1 MRGEFIGVWSES
13 WREIWS
19 KLARHTKAPDDLFIE
34 LYRELNT
41 VLIIPPNQTS
51 SEKVLAETRFV
62 EIVSDPALAR
72 RAFMKKKSS
81 DLRGERFLVE
91 FFESAYQVIEN
102 LGGDLLANRYFNLV
116 NAFINKYSL
125 RYDLRRPC
133 FLHPTLPGI
142 FANLM
147 RDIKTATTQDAHLN
161 SLMKDFDSAIRDL
174 RIECSD
180 TRIKTCIQK
189 QINLMEAMGA
199 RYPGVN
205 KTTLGDICD
214 QVGTWPHGAL
224 KESLKRIYGFASDY
238 PGIRH
243 GSTPKGVIRDIEMR
257 DMVAVSILLAGFVPY
272 LTDQINAD
280 IIYRGEL

>member
-1 MRGEFIGVWSES
+1 MRGEFIGVWSEC

-34 LYRELNT
+34 LYQEL
-41 VLIIPPNQTS
+41 VKVFIIPPNQTS
-51 SEKVLAETRFV
+51 DEKVLAEKRFA
-62 EIVSDPALAR
+62 EIFSDPAQAKKV
-72 RAFMKKKSS
+72 FMKTKSS
-81 DLRGERFLVE
+81 SLCGERFLVK
-91 FFESAYQVIEN
+91 FFERAYQVVED

-133 FLHPTLPGI
+133 CLHPTLSGI

-161 SLMKDFDSAIRDL
+161 SLMKDFESAIRDL
-174 RIECSD
+174 RTECSD

-257 DMVAVSILLAGFVPY
+257 DMVAVSILLAGFTPY
-272 LTDQINAD
+272 LTDQINGD
-280 IIYRGEL
+280 IIYQREL